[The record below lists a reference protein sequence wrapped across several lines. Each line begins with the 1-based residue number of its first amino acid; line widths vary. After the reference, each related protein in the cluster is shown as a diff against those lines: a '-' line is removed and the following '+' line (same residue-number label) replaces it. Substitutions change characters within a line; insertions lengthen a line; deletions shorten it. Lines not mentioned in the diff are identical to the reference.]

1 MTASIDK
8 PRTNV
13 PQFTTE
19 RQFTAIEADVR
30 RAIDRVLASNWFV
43 LGNELQGFEREFAH
57 YCGVSACVGVGNGT
71 DAIELALR
79 ACGIGAGDEV
89 IIPAFTANFTALA
102 VTATGAT
109 PVLVDVTAETATL
122 DPARIAPA
130 ITAATKGIVPVHL
143 YGQPADMEPI
153 NAIAKQH
160 DLWVVEDVAQA
171 HGAAYRGQPVGSLGD
186 LGAFSFYPTKNL
198 GAYGD
203 GGAVVTDS
211 PDLAARLRVLRHGGI
226 AEGYM
231 SVVKGRNSRLDEL
244 QAAILRA
251 KLPHLTAWSERRR
264 KIAQRYSEAF
274 SHLEGLETPV
284 EGAERYHV
292 YHLYAI
298 QSAARDAL
306 ASYLAERGIG
316 AKVHYPHALHQL
328 DAYPEWHALAG
339 QFPVAEQLARTVLS
353 LPMFPE
359 LTDDDV
365 IAVCSGV
372 LGFFAN
378 SGSCIR
384 ARTK

>member
-19 RQFTAIEADVR
+19 RQFSAIEAEVR
-30 RAIDRVLASNWFV
+30 RAIERVLASNWFV
-43 LGNELQGFEREFAH
+43 LGNELQTFEQEFAH
-57 YCGVSACVGVGNGT
+57 YCGVSECVGVGNGT

-109 PVLVDVTAETATL
+109 PVLVDVSAETATL
-122 DPARIAPA
+122 DPARIALA
-130 ITAATKGIVPVHL
+130 ITGATKGIVPVHL
-143 YGQPADMEPI
+143 YGQPADMDAI

-160 DLWVVEDVAQA
+160 SLWVVEDVAQA
-171 HGAAYRGQPVGSLGD
+171 HGATYRGQPVGSLGD

-203 GGAVVTDS
+203 GGAVVTDN

-251 KLPHLTAWSERRR
+251 KLPHLTVWSERRR
-264 KIAQRYSEAF
+264 EISRRYTEAF
-274 SHLEGLETPV
+274 SHLEGLETPL

-298 QSAARDAL
+298 QSATRDAL

-316 AKVHYPHALHQL
+316 TKVHYPHALHQL
-328 DAYPEWHALAG
+328 DAYPEWKEFAG

-365 IAVCSGV
+365 NAVCNGV
-372 LGFFAN
+372 RGFFEDSRN
-378 SGSCIR
+378 GSR
-384 ARTK
+384 ARTE